1 MGILRI
7 LDWRSNPVDLMVNF
21 PKIRTDSCFTGGHAP
36 ASPRGRTSPA
46 HTPEPQQPQQPQHP
60 ALAGGRLSPGSGAYR
75 TSVGSVEDLRKA
87 RTRLLRPDPQ
97 GQSTPLAPVCPHS
110 LPWTRYYLWGL
121 QTEKAK
127 SGGTPAG
134 ATGWSERPVRP
145 RDRRSEGQENKRGG
159 PPRFWISRTFS
170 LNPSPQDLGLT
181 SLCLEMQVR

>member
-60 ALAGGRLSPGSGAYR
+60 ALAGGRPSPGSGAYR

-127 SGGTPAG
+127 SGG
-134 ATGWSERPVRP
+134 P
-145 RDRRSEGQENKRGG
+145 RLGRQDGQSDLSGPGIEGQRDKKTRGEG
-159 PPRFWISRTFS
+159 PHGSG
-170 LNPSPQDLGLT
+170 SPGL
-181 SLCLEMQVR
+181 SP